1 MSQNRTPDF
10 EPLDLKPGVTSV
22 WTAPSR
28 PLTAEDLSELSE
40 DERHRASTWTS
51 LKRRQ
56 DHLFARWMLRRLL
69 GSALGTPG
77 RSLDIQT
84 TAEGKPILPAP
95 APVHFSYSH
104 SHEHLAFALSL
115 TSPVG
120 VDIEVPSGRDFQPL
134 LRKVLH
140 TKDPS
145 PSNEREFLKIWTHKE
160 ALVKMSGA
168 GLAMGFTQI
177 NITGDGRVLE
187 APDLQT
193 LTARAF
199 TRDTDLFVVS
209 VATQDDSVEW
219 KSAPST
225 VNGIP

>member
-10 EPLDLKPGVTSV
+10 EALDLKPQVTSV

-28 PLTAEDLSELSE
+28 PLTAEDLAELS
-40 DERHRASTWTS
+40 DQERARASAWTS

-69 GSALGTPG
+69 GAALGTPAV
-77 RSLDIQT
+77 SLEIQT
-84 TAEGKPILPAP
+84 TPEGKPILPAP
-95 APVHFSYSH
+95 APIHFSYSH
-104 SHEHLAFALSL
+104 SHAHLAFALSL

-120 VDIEVPSGRDFQPL
+120 VDVEVPSGRDFQPL

-140 TKDPS
+140 AKDPS
-145 PSNEREFLKIWTHKE
+145 PSSEREFLKIWTHKE
-160 ALVKMSGA
+160 ALVKMTGV
-168 GLAMGFTQI
+168 GMAMGFPQI
-177 NITGDGRVLE
+177 NISSDGRVLE

-199 TRDTDLFVVS
+199 TLDSDLFVLS
-209 VATQDDSVEW
+209 VATQDDRVEW
-219 KSAPST
+219 KSPLST
-225 VNGIP
+225 L